1 MADTGLLVIRVVLGV
16 LLVGHGTQKLFGWFG
31 GFGLAGTGGWMHS
44 IGHRPG
50 KLMAMVAGL
59 SEAGGGLLLA
69 LGFLD
74 PLGSAVVVG
83 VMLTAATTHWE
94 NGIWNTDGGYE
105 LPFFYAVTAAGL
117 AFTGPGRYSI
127 DHAIGWSYDWPYA
140 VAAVGVGVVMAA
152 LTAIRGRLLLGRDNR
167 LIDVTDRVP
176 AETHINV

>member
-1 MADTGLLVIRVVLGV
+1 MDDVGILILRVALGA

-31 GFGLAGTGGWMHS
+31 GFGLDGTGAWMHS

-50 KLMAMVAGL
+50 RLMAAVAGL

-74 PLGSAVVVG
+74 PLGSAMVVG

-105 LPFFYAVTAAGL
+105 LPLFYAITGAGL

-140 VAAVGVGVVMAA
+140 VAAVGVGIVSAA
-152 LTAIRGRLLLGRDNR
+152 LTVMRGRMLVARDNR
-167 LIDVTDRVP
+167 IVDVTNSVAHQP
-176 AETHINV
+176 HINV